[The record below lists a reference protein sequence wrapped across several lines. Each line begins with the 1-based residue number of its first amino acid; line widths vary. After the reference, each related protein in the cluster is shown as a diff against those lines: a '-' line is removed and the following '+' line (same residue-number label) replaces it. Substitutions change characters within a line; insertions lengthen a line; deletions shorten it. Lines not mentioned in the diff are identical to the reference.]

1 MSDII
6 LAACSASQ
14 DRVQGRLLASRGFT
28 TTWASLSPWLEAP
41 VVSAHY
47 LLWGNPLPWVTV
59 TSTMSVQY
67 AATSRLVTPAVFW
80 RVQIDIYFSLPTVC
94 DDEFPFSLSFF
105 LLPAG
110 ASVCRCPVHSE
121 PCRERVVHQ
130 PGLRRSCGLAEG
142 PWSPGL
148 SEQSGPAEEPS
159 PATAHRVT
167 ALLPTFTMSSS
178 SLLQAPPRSSVP
190 PSPSLCHLFSER
202 ANGRMD
208 VGTRRGPALTGLA
221 VSVTL
226 LFWARGRLSRAG
238 CFFQPT
244 T

>member
-1 MSDII
+1 MNF
-6 LAACSASQ
+6 LF
-14 DRVQGRLLASRGFT
+14 LF
-28 TTWASLSPWLEAP
+28 
-41 VVSAHY
+41 
-47 LLWGNPLPWVTV
+47 
-59 TSTMSVQY
+59 
-67 AATSRLVTPAVFW
+67 F
-80 RVQIDIYFSLPTVC
+80 F
-94 DDEFPFSLSFF
+94 FF

-130 PGLRRSCGLAEG
+130 PGLRRNCGLAEG
-142 PWSPGL
+142 PWCPGL

-202 ANGRMD
+202 ASERTDGRMD

-226 LFWARGRLSRAG
+226 LFWVAGGGGGYPGPVVFSSPLLKIKKRLVSEGAAVY
-238 CFFQPT
+238 
-244 T
+244 

>member
-1 MSDII
+1 M
-6 LAACSASQ
+6 
-14 DRVQGRLLASRGFT
+14 
-28 TTWASLSPWLEAP
+28 
-41 VVSAHY
+41 
-47 LLWGNPLPWVTV
+47 
-59 TSTMSVQY
+59 
-67 AATSRLVTPAVFW
+67 
-80 RVQIDIYFSLPTVC
+80 C
-94 DDEFPFSLSFF
+94 DDEFPFSFSFF
-105 LLPAG
+105 FLPPAG

-130 PGLRRSCGLAEG
+130 PGLRRNCGLAEG

-190 PSPSLCHLFSER
+190 PVAVSVSPFQR
-202 ANGRMD
+202 ADGRMD
-208 VGTRRGPALTGLA
+208 VGRRRGPALTGLA

-226 LFWARGRLSRAG
+226 LFWAVGGEVVSGRL
-238 CFFQPT
+238 FFPSPLLKKKSDLCQKEQQCVDACLSNLSDNLSVCLSLLKAVLSCCSFLGELLPDLRKQQLQHHL
-244 T
+244 